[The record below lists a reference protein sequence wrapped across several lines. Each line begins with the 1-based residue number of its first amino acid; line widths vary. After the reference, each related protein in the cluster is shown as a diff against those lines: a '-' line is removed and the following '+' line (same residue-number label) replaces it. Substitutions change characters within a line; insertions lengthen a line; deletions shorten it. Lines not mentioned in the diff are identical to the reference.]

1 MGITSHPHVD
11 SYAGFIFGSVD
22 PKAPS
27 LTDYLGDTTFYLDLI
42 AKKTAG
48 GLEVIGAPHRWVM
61 SANWKTAA
69 DNFVGDSYHTLFAHR
84 SMVELGMAPGD
95 PNFASAPAEIS
106 LQNGH
111 GVGVLGFPPTLADFP
126 EYEDTPTKS
135 STRWRRPIRRRH
147 TRT

>member
-1 MGITSHPHVD
+1 
-11 SYAGFIFGSVD
+11 
-22 PKAPS
+22 
-27 LTDYLGDTTFYLDLI
+27 
-42 AKKTAG
+42 
-48 GLEVIGAPHRWVM
+48 M

-111 GVGVLGFPPTLADFP
+111 GVGVLAFRPRSPIFPSTR
-126 EYEDTPTKS
+126 DTPTKS
-135 STRWRRPIRRRH
+135 STRWRRPTRRRY